1 MDIFNEVLAGRA
13 DAAEEQAARRQL
25 NKVDVVET
33 DPAARLIKFDAW
45 VRAEL
50 GKRLDWSWA
59 GAQRERRIEQCRLC
73 LEKLVL
79 DLWRRGWMLDGKKLA
94 RHIEAVLDAVAR
106 QQKAG
111 KVQDFWAYFQA
122 SVNRYVGANA
132 EELREE
138 AMRAGTHVSQLLSF
152 YGVKPGTAA
161 PVAPSL
167 PELIAQRASEVAQ
180 AKEETLREKIAK
192 ARKRPAAD
200 DGQASLL

>member
-13 DAAEEQAARRQL
+13 DHEASLKPATQHAHA
-25 NKVDVVET
+25 T
-33 DPAARLIKFDAW
+33 DPAERLIKFDGW
-45 VRAEL
+45 VRGEL
-50 GKRLDWSWA
+50 ARRIDWTWA

-138 AMRAGTHVSQLLSF
+138 AMRAGTHVSQLLNVL
-152 YGVKPGTAA
+152 GVRAA
-161 PVAPSL
+161 ATGPAL
-167 PELIAQRASEVAQ
+167 PELIAQRAAEVAE
-180 AKEETLREKIAK
+180 ARYLTIREKIK
-192 ARKRPAAD
+192 ARRKMD
-200 DGQASLL
+200 SESGQARLF

>member
-1 MDIFNEVLAGRA
+1 MDVFNEVLAGRA

-33 DPAARLIKFDAW
+33 DPAARLIKFDSW

-50 GKRLDWSWA
+50 AKRLDWSWA

-94 RHIEAVLDAVAR
+94 RHIEALLDAVAR

-111 KVQDFWAYFQA
+111 KLQDFWAYFQA

-138 AMRAGTHVSQLLSF
+138 AMRAGTHVSQLLNVL
-152 YGVKPGTAA
+152 GVRAA
-161 PVAPSL
+161 PTGPAL
-167 PELIAQRASEVAQ
+167 PELIAQRAAEVAQ

-192 ARKRPAAD
+192 ARKREPAD
-200 DGQASLL
+200 NGQTSLL

>member
-33 DPAARLIKFDAW
+33 DPAARLIKFDSW

-50 GKRLDWSWA
+50 AKRLDWSWA

-94 RHIEAVLDAVAR
+94 RHIEALLEAVAR
-106 QQKAG
+106 QQTAG
-111 KVQDFWAYFQA
+111 KVADFWSYFQA

-138 AMRAGTHVSQLLSF
+138 AMRAGTHVSQLLNVL
-152 YGVKPGTAA
+152 GVRTTPAA
-161 PVAPSL
+161 VPL
-167 PELIAQRASEVAQ
+167 PELIAQRAAEVAT
-180 AKEETLREKIAK
+180 AKEQTLREKLAQARSRKK
-192 ARKRPAAD
+192 ADEAQGRF
-200 DGQASLL
+200 L

>member
-13 DAAEEQAARRQL
+13 EHEASLKPATQHAHA
-25 NKVDVVET
+25 T
-33 DPAARLIKFDAW
+33 DPAERLIKFDSW
-45 VRAEL
+45 VRGEL
-50 GKRLDWSWA
+50 ARRIDWTWA
-59 GAQRERRIEQCRLC
+59 GAQRDRRIEQCRLC

-94 RHIEAVLDAVAR
+94 RHIEALLDAVAR

-138 AMRAGTHVSQLLSF
+138 AMRAGTHVSQLLNVL
-152 YGVKPGTAA
+152 GVRAA
-161 PVAPSL
+161 PTDPAL
-167 PELIAQRASEVAQ
+167 PELIAQRAGEVAQ
-180 AKEETLREKIAK
+180 AKEQTLREKIAK
-192 ARKRPAAD
+192 ARKRTAAD

>member
-13 DAAEEQAARRQL
+13 EHEASLKPATQHAHA
-25 NKVDVVET
+25 T
-33 DPAARLIKFDAW
+33 DPAERLIKFDAW
-45 VRAEL
+45 VRGEL
-50 GKRLDWSWA
+50 ARRIDWTWA

-138 AMRAGTHVSQLLSF
+138 AMRAGTHVSQLLNVL
-152 YGVKPGTAA
+152 GVRAA
-161 PVAPSL
+161 PTGPAL
-167 PELIAQRASEVAQ
+167 PELIAQRAGEVAQ
-180 AKEETLREKIAK
+180 AKEQTLREKIAK
-192 ARKRPAAD
+192 ARKREPAD
-200 DGQASLL
+200 NGQTSLL